1 MWNYDPRDFGAN
13 NRDVISSWLVP
24 AILIVAL
31 IVGPLV
37 LRMI

>member
-1 MWNYDPRDFGAN
+1 MSDYDPQDFGAN

-24 AILIVAL
+24 AILLVAL
-31 IVGPLV
+31 IVGPVV